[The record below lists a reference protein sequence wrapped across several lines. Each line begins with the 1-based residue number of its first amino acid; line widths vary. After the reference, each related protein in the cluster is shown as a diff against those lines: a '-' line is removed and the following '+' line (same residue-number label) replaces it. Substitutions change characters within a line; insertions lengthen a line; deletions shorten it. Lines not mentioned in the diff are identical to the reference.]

1 MLIHVLAWDGREVTD
16 LGYDT
21 LENFEAV
28 RHLTIASGNRMFRG
42 GFYLEGHEYH
52 HFMAVLVND

>member
-1 MLIHVLAWDGREVTD
+1 MIHVFAWDGIHAAED

-28 RHLTIASGNRMFRG
+28 RHLTRACGNSMWQG
-42 GFYLEGHEYH
+42 GFSIEGCENHLY
-52 HFMAVLVND
+52 MAFLV